1 MTQITKKK
9 LSAVTLKCVLQ
20 SSLFQV
26 ILRELPLSEGS
37 LDVHGVIS
45 YASQEPWLFSGSIK
59 QNIIFNSPID
69 EYRYKQVI
77 HLNLKYGYSKII
89 LCLISLSDVCK
100 IGNKSMCIKK

>member
-1 MTQITKKK
+1 
-9 LSAVTLKCVLQ
+9 VTLKCALQ
-20 SSLFQV
+20 SSLFQA

-45 YASQEPWLFSGSIK
+45 YASQEPWIFSGSIK

-77 HLNLKYGYSKII
+77 YSNLKYDYFKSLIF
-89 LCLISLSDVCK
+89 LCV
-100 IGNKSMCIKK
+100 